1 MRQPRRVQW
10 LIVALVILAGCA
22 TASPSASPSPIPTPS
37 PTLSPTPSPTL
48 EPTPTPIPID
58 QAMLAARFTVLVVGV
73 DSSAQRRSA
82 DLPENTDALMVV
94 SVSADKSR
102 IDFISVPRD
111 TVDVPLPDGTTY
123 RHKINSIADAL
134 GIEAL
139 PGAMSTLLG
148 VPIDHY
154 VRIDMDDFIWLVDAV
169 GGIDVDVKTHLVDP
183 KVHLNL
189 AAGATHLDGAT
200 ALAYSRTRADNDYG
214 RAARQ
219 QQVVLALV
227 QKWLDPS
234 AAALL
239 DAAFNVS
246 SLQTNLSLDELPTLL
261 EIGRRSAS
269 AKVTAVVL
277 SPPGYSLF
285 VGIEP
290 HSTRGWVII
299 PNVAA
304 MRRYAKAE
312 LSD

>member
-1 MRQPRRVQW
+1 VPW
-10 LIVALVILAGCA
+10 LALALVILAGCA
-22 TASPSASPSPIPTPS
+22 SASPSASPSSVPTA
-37 PTLSPTPSPTL
+37 SPTPSPTPS
-48 EPTPTPIPID
+48 PTTQPTATPIPLD
-58 QAMLAARFTVLVVGV
+58 QAMLAARFTILVVGV
-73 DSSAQRRSA
+73 DSSAQRRST

-102 IDFISVPRD
+102 IDFISLPRD

-123 RHKINSIADAL
+123 RHKVNSIADAR

-169 GGIDVDVKTHLVDP
+169 GGIDLTVKTRIFDREI
-183 KVHLNL
+183 
-189 AAGATHLDGAT
+189 HLDLKPGPHHMDG
-200 ALAYSRTRADNDYG
+200 ALALSFSRTRADSDYARG
-214 RAARQ
+214 ARQ

-261 EIGRRSAS
+261 EIGRRSA
-269 AKVTAVVL
+269 AARVTAVVL
-277 SPPGYSLF
+277 SPPRYSLF
-285 VGIEP
+285 VGNEP
-290 HSTRGWVII
+290 HSSRGWVMI

-304 MRRYAKAE
+304 MRRYARAE